1 MKQVWLSLL
10 SVGIL
15 LASAGTVVA
24 GGSVAGSGSSNHF
37 QQGSR
42 EKIEQRGMQPA
53 SETSQNGQKS
63 PENGTTQDTS
73 DRLLD
78 QDNDRLKDLE
88 KELSREQLID
98 RHDRGRLTEK

>member
-15 LASAGTVVA
+15 MASAGTAVT

-42 EKIEQRGMQPA
+42 ENIEQRGMQPA
-53 SETSQNGQKS
+53 SETSQNGQKA
-63 PENGTTQDTS
+63 PENGTKQGTP

-78 QDNDRLKDLE
+78 RDNDRLNDLE
-88 KELSREQLID
+88 KELSREQLKD